1 MQAAK
6 QLEAVREI
14 LRAISAMPFD
24 LDGALRI
31 VVERAADLCQAD
43 YGYVFVPAGDAYR
56 LAAQHGGSPEQEQ
69 YERDHPSPVTRQTV
83 VGRVV
88 ISGEPVQIEDVL
100 SDPDYQWQ
108 EGQRLGEF
116 RTLLGVPVR
125 TQDRLVGVFGLA
137 RTSVRSFSEADIELV
152 QTFADQAAIVIEN
165 VRLMGTIERQREELA
180 RYVPST
186 VAKLIANAEGE
197 QLLAGHRREV
207 SVVFCDLRGFT
218 QFAEEAEPEEVLE
231 ILREYHREMGH
242 IITEHRGTLEHY
254 AGDGMMI
261 FVNDPLPVPDH
272 PLEATRMAVAMQAR
286 FAELSGQW
294 HRQGFDLGLGIGVA
308 VGFATLGRIGYEGH
322 YGYAVI
328 GTVAN
333 LASRLCSVAEPGQ
346 ILISGRAYS
355 RVEPNF
361 DASSMGTLDLKG
373 FRRPVEAFTLVGER
387 QPA

>member
-231 ILREYHREMGH
+231 ILR
-242 IITEHRGTLEHY
+242 
-254 AGDGMMI
+254 
-261 FVNDPLPVPDH
+261 
-272 PLEATRMAVAMQAR
+272 
-286 FAELSGQW
+286 
-294 HRQGFDLGLGIGVA
+294 
-308 VGFATLGRIGYEGH
+308 
-322 YGYAVI
+322 
-328 GTVAN
+328 
-333 LASRLCSVAEPGQ
+333 
-346 ILISGRAYS
+346 
-355 RVEPNF
+355 
-361 DASSMGTLDLKG
+361 
-373 FRRPVEAFTLVGER
+373 
-387 QPA
+387 